1 MNNTSTSNRADD
13 DFTARLNQHP
23 ALKARVSSILDIAE
37 NTSGDVIKADDAEK
51 QTIEALRQLGNDLL
65 HEWAHKRITQ
75 SSEKLRNEQPS
86 INSNGKK
93 NSNGIQA
100 TEILALKSDSL
111 E

>member
-1 MNNTSTSNRADD
+1 MNNTSTSNGPYD

-23 ALKARVSSILDIAE
+23 ALKAWVSPILDLAE

-51 QTIEALRQLGNDLL
+51 KTIEALHQLSNDVL

-86 INSNGKK
+86 IKSNGKK
-93 NSNGIQA
+93 
-100 TEILALKSDSL
+100 TPMVHKLRKY
-111 E
+111 